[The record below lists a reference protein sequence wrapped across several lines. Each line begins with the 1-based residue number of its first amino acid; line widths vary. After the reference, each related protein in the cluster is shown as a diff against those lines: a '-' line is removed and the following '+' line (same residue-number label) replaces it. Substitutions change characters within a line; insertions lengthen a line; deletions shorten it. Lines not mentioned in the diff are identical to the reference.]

1 MHKLQFY
8 QRKTPAA
15 SFKETGIKPGDD
27 EHGYTAFRGRG
38 RSGKGEHLIGMLWDE
53 ASFHAIFS
61 QAERE
66 LQQYE
71 NIFILKKVHRGNA

>member
-1 MHKLQFY
+1 MHKLQFS

-15 SFKETGIKPGDD
+15 PFKETEIKSGDA
-27 EHGYTAFRGRG
+27 EQGYAVFRGRG
-38 RSGKGEHLIGMLWDE
+38 RSGKGDHLIGMLCEE
-53 ASFHAIFS
+53 ALFHAIFS
-61 QAERE
+61 QSERE